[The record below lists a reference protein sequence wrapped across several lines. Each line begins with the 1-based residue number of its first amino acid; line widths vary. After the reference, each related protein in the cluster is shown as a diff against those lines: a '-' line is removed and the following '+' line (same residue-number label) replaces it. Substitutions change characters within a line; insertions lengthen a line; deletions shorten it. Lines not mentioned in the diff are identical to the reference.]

1 MAEKITDDQVADLQ
15 KILASDASVD
25 TKVNQVTA
33 VKTAIKHYNVPDSC
47 VSQLFD
53 ALRLAS
59 RNQHAVLVNAGLTSM
74 NHLLTRLTRQ
84 EPRYIAR
91 EKRATLDLLVE
102 KMGDV
107 KEKFRS
113 LAVQSL
119 VTMYKNEDARPD
131 VELRVR
137 KVMDESKNAKAKESS
152 LQWLLQAHQECG
164 LKFSSYVPL
173 LMKLLEGGDPGVRDR
188 AKATVIELFR
198 DAPGKA
204 KADLK
209 TQLKTFHVRPAIEQ
223 AILKE
228 LIPRAT
234 TPGLDAEAAANI
246 PLPDDHQPL
255 TASTSTTTTR
265 PNLAA
270 STSSFASERPITPA
284 ADTRTDT
291 VEPSYI
297 NTKHELES
305 MFQDMHGYFD
315 DRESEHNWK
324 LREQSIKKLRKL
336 LAGNAAT
343 DFYEPFLVGLQGLR
357 DGIIKAITSLR
368 TSLSQE
374 GCNLVQDIAVT
385 YGPGMDPMVE
395 LLMQTF
401 VKLAASTKKISQQN
415 ANVCIDTMISRVTY
429 TNRIMVHVAGACT
442 DKNAQPR
449 LYATGWLKTLLNKEA
464 QHKSHIEHGGGLEL
478 LENAIKKGLS
488 DSNPGVRE
496 KMRSTYWKFHEIWPA
511 RADVYVFA
519 FQSSDLSCANKSQN
533 HGQLG
538 LYSAKASPKRPSQPE
553 CSKAHRSA
561 RTSRNGILS

>member
-1 MAEKITDDQVADLQ
+1 MAERITDEQVADLQ
-15 KILASDASVD
+15 KILSSDASVD
-25 TKVNQVTA
+25 AKVAQVTA
-33 VKTAIKHYNVPDSC
+33 VKTGIKHYNVPDTC

-59 RNQHAVLVNAGLTSM
+59 RNQHAVLVNAGLTSI

-84 EPRYIAR
+84 EPKYIAR
-91 EKRATLDLLVE
+91 EKKATLDLLVE
-102 KMGDV
+102 KMGDQ

-113 LAVQSL
+113 LAVQSM

-137 KVMDESKNAKAKESS
+137 KIMDESKNAKAKESG
-152 LQWLLQAHQECG
+152 LLWLLQAHQECG
-164 LKFSSYVPL
+164 LKFSSYVPV
-173 LMKLLEGGDPGVRDR
+173 LMKLLEGSDPGVRDR

-234 TPGLDAEAAANI
+234 TPGLDAEPAAA
-246 PLPDDHQPL
+246 PVGAPVEQQHHHKP
-255 TASTSTTTTR
+255 APAAAR

-270 STSSFASERPITPA
+270 SMSSSFASERPITPA
-284 ADTRTDT
+284 PADTRTDT
-291 VEPSYI
+291 VEPSYV
-297 NTKHELES
+297 NTTRELEN

-336 LAGNAAT
+336 IAGNAAT
-343 DFYEPFLVGLQGLR
+343 DFYDPFLAGIIGLR
-357 DGIIKAITSLR
+357 DGIIKAATSLR

-385 YGPGMDPMVE
+385 FGPGMDPMVE

-415 ANVCIDTMISRVTY
+415 ANACIDTMISRVTY
-429 TNRIMVHVAGACT
+429 TNRIMVHVAGAAM

-449 LYATGWLKTLLNKEA
+449 LYASGWLKTLLNKEA
-464 QHKSHIEHGGGLEL
+464 SHKSHIEHGGGLEL
-478 LENAIKKGLS
+478 LENAIKKGLT

-511 RADVYVFA
+511 RADV
-519 FQSSDLSCANKSQN
+519 
-533 HGQLG
+533 
-538 LYSAKASPKRPSQPE
+538 
-553 CSKAHRSA
+553 
-561 RTSRNGILS
+561 